1 MRLLESRRVAIKRL
15 KNREVA
21 EKGLAT
27 FRDQFG
33 KAGEEFSKAVAADIA
48 FLTATFAQRDKFATM
63 AVENISLN
71 AEIILSDYETNDAGR
86 HWRTRRSGS
95 WGYMHDLQSRV
106 ANKIFPAVSTMLGG
120 YSDELNDYVVKFKA
134 HLGALSAASTRIA
147 DDLDLEAE
155 ISFDLEA
162 RLDGAL
168 TEMLES
174 TQALVE
180 GEEQQISKQVV

>member
-1 MRLLESRRVAIKRL
+1 
-15 KNREVA
+15 
-21 EKGLAT
+21 
-27 FRDQFG
+27 
-33 KAGEEFSKAVAADIA
+33 
-48 FLTATFAQRDKFATM
+48 
-63 AVENISLN
+63 
-71 AEIILSDYETNDAGR
+71 
-86 HWRTRRSGS
+86 
-95 WGYMHDLQSRV
+95 
-106 ANKIFPAVSTMLGG
+106 MLGG